1 MGYTIDM
8 ETRATFSGPDLICE
22 TLGVSLEALA
32 ERAGIAPEDL
42 YAARDGRWTPQ
53 TLARLSEHF
62 GVSPDFFAIPIEH
75 LTELL
80 KAFSVVEPSH
90 RLTLVNKIWN
100 IDTVLSAVLEN
111 RLFLPLSPP
120 QESFPF
126 RDVLEAFHK
135 QIETGH
141 RSPVAFLRQRLDD
154 ADVMVFS
161 HPFGSSDY
169 SAILFVPHRR
179 NRELGHLIPCE
190 HTIEFKYLVV
200 NENEWLSPLTNALFQ
215 WYEVLRL
222 LSRWDNTD
230 DEDGFSLNPAA
241 AWSAIYLE
249 PTVDGYCPR
258 LNERLRE
265 HHALIKYYMGD
276 TLSPNQY
283 RWCSILIALMEG
295 LPPAAVAEYLSHIL
309 EIDGEESVDEILRSL
324 NQPIL
329 IDKIVEQIVR
339 QRMIPTIYDWVI
351 PSYPSYIKCLAV
363 DEVVRQRVPQH
374 VIQSVLS
381 TSELVYNTLLKKVE
395 RLGIYNLSTKQ

>member
-1 MGYTIDM
+1 M
-8 ETRATFSGPDLICE
+8 ETRATVSGLDFICE
-22 TLGVSLEALA
+22 ALGVSLEALA

-42 YAARDGRWTPQ
+42 YAARGGRWTPR
-53 TLARLSEHF
+53 TSARLSEHL
-62 GVSPDFFAIPIEH
+62 GISPDFFNIPTEY

-100 IDTVLSAVLEN
+100 IDTVLSAVMEN
-111 RLFLPLSPP
+111 RIFLTLSPP

-126 RDVLEAFHK
+126 RDVMEAFHK

-141 RSPVAFLRQRLDD
+141 QSFVAFLRQRLNDE
-154 ADVMVFS
+154 DVMVFS
-161 HPFGSSDY
+161 HPFGISDY

-179 NRELGHLIPCE
+179 NREFRHLIPNE
-190 HTIEFKYLVV
+190 GIIEFSYLIV

-215 WYEVLRL
+215 WYEVLRV
-222 LSRWDNTD
+222 LSRLDNTD
-230 DEDGFSLNPAA
+230 DEDGFSLDSAA

-258 LNERLRE
+258 LNEQLRE
-265 HHALIKYYMGD
+265 HHTLIKYYMGD

-295 LPPAAVAEYLSHIL
+295 LPPAVVAEYLSHIL
-309 EIDGEESVDEILRSL
+309 EIDGEQSVDEILRSL

-339 QRMIPTIYDWVI
+339 QRMIPTIYDWII
-351 PSYPSYIKCLAV
+351 PSYPSYIKRLAV
-363 DEVVRQRVPQH
+363 DEVIRQRIPQH

-381 TSELVYNTLLKKVE
+381 TSELEYNTLLKKVE

>member
-1 MGYTIDM
+1 M
-8 ETRATFSGPDLICE
+8 ETRATVSGLDFICE
-22 TLGVSLEALA
+22 TLGVSLETLA
-32 ERAGIAPEDL
+32 DRVGITLDELRAIQDE
-42 YAARDGRWTPQ
+42 RWTPR
-53 TLARLSEHF
+53 TLARLSEHL
-62 GVSPDFFAIPIEH
+62 GISPGFFNIPTEY

-111 RLFLPLSPP
+111 RIFLPLSPP

-126 RDVLEAFHK
+126 RDVLEKFHK
-135 QIETGH
+135 HIETGH
-141 RSPVAFLRQRLDD
+141 RSFVAFVRQRLDD
-154 ADVMVFS
+154 EDVMVLS
-161 HPFGSSDY
+161 HPFGNSDH

-179 NRELGHLIPCE
+179 NRELRYLIPNE
-190 HTIEFKYLVV
+190 GIIEYKYLVV
-200 NENEWLSPLTNALFQ
+200 NENEWLSPLT
-215 WYEVLRL
+215 
-222 LSRWDNTD
+222 D
-230 DEDGFSLNPAA
+230 DEDGFSLDSAA
-241 AWSAIYLE
+241 PWSAIYLE

-258 LNERLRE
+258 LNEQLRE
-265 HHALIKYYMGD
+265 HDTLIKYYMGD

-283 RWCSILIALMEG
+283 RWCSILISLMEG

>member
-1 MGYTIDM
+1 MGM
-8 ETRATFSGPDLICE
+8 ETRSTISRLDLICE
-22 TLGVSLEALA
+22 TLGISLETLA
-32 ERAGIAPEDL
+32 ERAKVAPEDL
-42 YAARDGRWTPQ
+42 YAARGGRWTPR
-53 TLARLSEHF
+53 TLARLSEHL
-62 GVSPDFFAIPIEH
+62 GVSPGFFEIPTEY

-80 KAFSVVEPSH
+80 KAFSVVDPSH

-111 RLFLPLSPP
+111 RIFLPLSPP
-120 QESFPF
+120 RNSFPF
-126 RDVLEAFHK
+126 RDVLEEFHK

-141 RSPVAFLRQRLDD
+141 RSFVAFLRQRLDD

-161 HPFGSSDY
+161 HPFGNSDY
-169 SAILFVPHRR
+169 SAILFVPHKR
-179 NRELGHLIPCE
+179 NREFRHLIPNE
-190 HTIEFKYLVV
+190 GIIEFSYLIV
-200 NENEWLSPLTNALFQ
+200 NENEWLSPLTNALYQ

-222 LSRWDNTD
+222 LSRWGNTD

-249 PTVDGYCPR
+249 HAVDGYCPR
-258 LNERLRE
+258 LNEQLRE

-295 LPPAAVAEYLSHIL
+295 LPPAVVAEYLSHIL
-309 EIDGEESVDEILRSL
+309 KIDGEESVDEILRSL

-339 QRMIPTIYDWVI
+339 QRMIPKSYDWVI
-351 PSYPSYIKCLAV
+351 PSYPSFIQRLAV
-363 DEVVRQRVPQH
+363 DEVIRQRVPQH

-381 TSELVYNTLLKKVE
+381 ASELGYNTLLKKVE
-395 RLGIYNLSTKQ
+395 QLSMRDLSMMR